1 MGMKNTTCCC
11 QTVRPEN
18 ECLVPSSD
26 TENTSCLMQKHSS
39 PLLYH
44 IKPLANISS
53 LFEFICSS
61 ELYSLIIKD
70 INGLEIMKKVSLN
83 LTKQDIISTI
93 SKVFDWISIVDTKRS
108 NLLKMIKN
116 NIQFNKKTVVNELL
130 PIISDKETKVYYIK
144 CLANLGYIVQF
155 IQYSINN
162 QTDKKYNVN
171 YWKDKKVEKEMS
183 YLLNG
188 ALFNLIMSKMIENN
202 QNIISEK
209 ENYTSNSL
217 TEITNTFINDIFAK
231 THN

>member
-1 MGMKNTTCCC
+1 MGMKNTACCC

-26 TENTSCLMQKHSS
+26 TENTSCLMQKNSS

-44 IKPLANISS
+44 IKPLTNISS

-70 INGLEIMKKVSLN
+70 INGLDIMKKVSLN

-130 PIISDKETKVYYIK
+130 PIISDKETKDYYIK

-209 ENYTSNSL
+209 ENYTPNSL